1 MPLLGAAPSP
11 PSARRRPPH
20 AAGDPLIAGFKSTYA
35 ASVSDAVEIVTGKN
49 GTMRYDMKL
58 MAGTNLVGRAVTSLA
73 RPVPA
78 DQATPTLAVKH
89 SVEIIDEAKPGDVGV
104 IVMEGSL
111 DIAAMGNL
119 MATAAVERGMAG
131 MVLDGAIRDMWDI
144 RRMGLT
150 VYARSK
156 SPRTA
161 VGHYATVA
169 KNVPVECAG
178 VTVRPGDI
186 IVADEDGV
194 VVVPQE
200 RAADVL
206 KEAQSIDARES
217 GMYPFIRQ
225 FKSLQEAI
233 KKFNRISTGRV
244 TRRLRD
250 EESLMQLR
258 LAIGLIGVLG
268 LSATVLV
275 VGPARRRAGA
285 GAGTASQRPSLA
297 QRIAHTDPSR
307 YRSSP
312 GVHGGAGTLDFVA
325 LFNADAIDA
334 NLQFLHRG
342 VIQPKSGIGHHF
354 HNYCEEMFVILD
366 GEAQFTVDG
375 RTSTLKGPAGAPARM
390 GHSHAIYNA
399 TDKPV
404 QWLNI
409 NVASFR
415 GIYDNFDLGDTR
427 VGAPLDPVPQFI
439 SMQLDPSRPQPIASL
454 QGGTGTVQ
462 YRRALGPS
470 VFFTTWAYVDHLL
483 LPPGTSVGPGAE
495 PGIGGFYYVMSGE
508 GTATIGERDRAD
520 QDRRRDPGPRRR
532 DQGLREH
539 RHGAARVPRR
549 RRRA

>member
-1 MPLLGAAPSP
+1 MLLRRLSRWRVIAVPFVGVATAAVIGATQIPAAPASP
-11 PSARRRPPH
+11 
-20 AAGDPLIAGFKSTYA
+20 GDPLVAGFKGTYA

-73 RPVPA
+73 RPAPA
-78 DQATPTLAVKH
+78 AQATPTLAVKH

-169 KNVPVECAG
+169 KNVAVECAG

-233 KKFNRISTGRV
+233 KKFNRI
-244 TRRLRD
+244 
-250 EESLMQLR
+250 
-258 LAIGLIGVLG
+258 
-268 LSATVLV
+268 
-275 VGPARRRAGA
+275 
-285 GAGTASQRPSLA
+285 
-297 QRIAHTDPSR
+297 
-307 YRSSP
+307 
-312 GVHGGAGTLDFVA
+312 
-325 LFNADAIDA
+325 
-334 NLQFLHRG
+334 
-342 VIQPKSGIGHHF
+342 
-354 HNYCEEMFVILD
+354 
-366 GEAQFTVDG
+366 
-375 RTSTLKGPAGAPARM
+375 
-390 GHSHAIYNA
+390 
-399 TDKPV
+399 
-404 QWLNI
+404 
-409 NVASFR
+409 
-415 GIYDNFDLGDTR
+415 
-427 VGAPLDPVPQFI
+427 
-439 SMQLDPSRPQPIASL
+439 
-454 QGGTGTVQ
+454 
-462 YRRALGPS
+462 
-470 VFFTTWAYVDHLL
+470 
-483 LPPGTSVGPGAE
+483 
-495 PGIGGFYYVMSGE
+495 
-508 GTATIGERDRAD
+508 
-520 QDRRRDPGPRRR
+520 
-532 DQGLREH
+532 
-539 RHGAARVPRR
+539 
-549 RRRA
+549 

>member
-1 MPLLGAAPSP
+1 
-11 PSARRRPPH
+11 
-20 AAGDPLIAGFKSTYA
+20 
-35 ASVSDAVEIVTGKN
+35 
-49 GTMRYDMKL
+49 MRYDMKL

-73 RPVPA
+73 RPAPA

-194 VVVPQE
+194 VVVPQD

-233 KKFNRISTGRV
+233 RKFNRI
-244 TRRLRD
+244 
-250 EESLMQLR
+250 
-258 LAIGLIGVLG
+258 
-268 LSATVLV
+268 
-275 VGPARRRAGA
+275 
-285 GAGTASQRPSLA
+285 
-297 QRIAHTDPSR
+297 
-307 YRSSP
+307 
-312 GVHGGAGTLDFVA
+312 
-325 LFNADAIDA
+325 
-334 NLQFLHRG
+334 
-342 VIQPKSGIGHHF
+342 
-354 HNYCEEMFVILD
+354 
-366 GEAQFTVDG
+366 
-375 RTSTLKGPAGAPARM
+375 
-390 GHSHAIYNA
+390 
-399 TDKPV
+399 
-404 QWLNI
+404 
-409 NVASFR
+409 
-415 GIYDNFDLGDTR
+415 
-427 VGAPLDPVPQFI
+427 
-439 SMQLDPSRPQPIASL
+439 
-454 QGGTGTVQ
+454 
-462 YRRALGPS
+462 
-470 VFFTTWAYVDHLL
+470 
-483 LPPGTSVGPGAE
+483 
-495 PGIGGFYYVMSGE
+495 
-508 GTATIGERDRAD
+508 
-520 QDRRRDPGPRRR
+520 
-532 DQGLREH
+532 
-539 RHGAARVPRR
+539 
-549 RRRA
+549 